1 MKILACTVFCS
12 AFYRSSLPLPKEIK
26 GITEALQY
34 AEAHLNDIP
43 LGTLEY
49 ISDSDELSD
58 INCKI
63 LEIGSGTIAS
73 NETSSSEKPYNV
85 VGTERK
91 FL

>member
-12 AFYRSSLPLPKEIK
+12 AFYPKEIK

-63 LEIGSGTIAS
+63 LEIG
-73 NETSSSEKPYNV
+73 
-85 VGTERK
+85 
-91 FL
+91 

>member
-26 GITEALQY
+26 GVTEALQY

-63 LEIGSGTIAS
+63 LEIG
-73 NETSSSEKPYNV
+73 
-85 VGTERK
+85 
-91 FL
+91 